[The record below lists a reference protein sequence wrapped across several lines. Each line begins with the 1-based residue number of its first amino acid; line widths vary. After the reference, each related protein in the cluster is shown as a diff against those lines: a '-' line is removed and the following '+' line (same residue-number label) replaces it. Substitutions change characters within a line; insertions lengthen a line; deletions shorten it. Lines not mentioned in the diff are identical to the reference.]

1 MPPSGSSDVAN
12 ECRPLGSIPSGLF
25 RPLDWTNSFTNSVN
39 FLRLWAR
46 RDIALCCCCAEST
59 QCAPE
64 QITKT
69 QWHQKTRLPK
79 NDKRKG
85 RMLGNQLNA
94 SQSCFCSD
102 CNSSSRVLTCGV
114 GNYSLH
120 VWCLRV
126 AVGKTKYAAKT
137 KNHWPD
143 LMVSSLHDYWKVLRS
158 YSDCVKTG
166 RAQFHW
172 TLNRKSWNNERLEF
186 PQFFMRWPQL
196 LIKQTHWQKPKA
208 AKPAKS
214 HSLPQNNPKQS
225 RLGFVAT

>member
-69 QWHQKTRLPK
+69 MTPENKIAKKWQEKRTHVREPTKCLSKLLLLWLQFFKPCPHLWYWKLFSKCLVLASGRGK
-79 NDKRKG
+79 NKK
-85 RMLGNQLNA
+85 
-94 SQSCFCSD
+94 
-102 CNSSSRVLTCGV
+102 
-114 GNYSLH
+114 YS
-120 VWCLRV
+120 
-126 AVGKTKYAAKT
+126 KT

-143 LMVSSLHDYWKVLRS
+143 LMVSSLHDYWKVLWS

-172 TLNRKSWNNERLEF
+172 TLNWKTWNERLEF
-186 PQFFMRWPQL
+186 PQLAVRWP
-196 LIKQTHWQKPKA
+196 
-208 AKPAKS
+208 
-214 HSLPQNNPKQS
+214 
-225 RLGFVAT
+225 